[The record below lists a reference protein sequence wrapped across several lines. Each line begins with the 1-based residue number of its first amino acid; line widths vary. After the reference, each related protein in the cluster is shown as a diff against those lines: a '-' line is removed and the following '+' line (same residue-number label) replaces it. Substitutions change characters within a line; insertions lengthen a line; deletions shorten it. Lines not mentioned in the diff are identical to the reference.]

1 MSDKNGG
8 PAFPNDWEAKDMGS
22 TGMTLRDYAALKVLP
37 VLVANPETGY
47 DEDVADALLIADKY
61 LRARGGA
68 E

>member
-1 MSDKNGG
+1 MSEKNGG

-22 TGMTLRDYAALKVLP
+22 TGMTLRDYVALKVLP
-37 VLVANPETGY
+37 VLIANDETEW
-47 DEDVADALLIADKY
+47 EDDVRDALIIADKY